1 MKKSKL
7 RIPLLLIITATFI
20 ASCSS
25 KELKIERTVTST
37 AFGDIRG
44 IYNEGIFAFK
54 GIPYATADRFM
65 PPHEPES
72 WDTIRLC
79 TEYGPTA
86 MQPSRASNANMDEK
100 NSFVVNVWTP
110 GIEDN
115 KKRPVM
121 VWVHG
126 GGFASGSS
134 NMDVIFDGAAL
145 SKKGDIVVVSVNHRL
160 NILGYC
166 DLSACGEKYAKS
178 GNVGM
183 LDLVESLKWINQ
195 NIKNFGGDPENVT
208 IFGESG
214 GGGKVGTLM
223 CMPDA
228 KGLFHKA
235 IIMSGTLINTMQK
248 EQSQKIGLA
257 LLNEF
262 GLSCDEVGALDTISY
277 NKLVAAGDRA
287 CEKTVGLRTPGTGI
301 VFGFDPTVD
310 GEVLLQQP
318 FSPGFSS
325 ISSEIPLMIGTTYN
339 ELIRSSYGQKD
350 LTIDQAQERLVRAYG
365 DKTDEYI
372 RLFSETYPDFTPQDL
387 LSIDTVF
394 RPNTIITADAAA
406 SEKSA
411 PVYNYLFGWKTPVND
426 STRGSF
432 HGLELAFVFNNIDL
446 SENSTGQSQ
455 EAYDLA
461 DKMSSSWIY
470 FAKTG
475 DPNISGKLPEWNPY
489 TAENGITMYF
499 DNKCEI
505 KRNQDRKLMEFI
517 KKTNNK

>member
-7 RIPLLLIITATFI
+7 QILLLIAVAAIFTL
-20 ASCSS
+20 SCGNH
-25 KELKIERTVTST
+25 ELKSENPVTST
-37 AFGDIRG
+37 TYGDIRG
-44 IYNEGIFAFK
+44 AYNEGIFAFK
-54 GIPYATADRFM
+54 GIPYAIADRFM
-65 PPHEPES
+65 PPRAPET
-72 WDTIRLC
+72 WDTVRLC

-86 MQPSRASNANMDEK
+86 MQPSRSPNAYMDEK

-110 GIEDN
+110 GIEDK

-121 VWVHG
+121 LWIHG

-145 SKKGDIVVVSVNHRL
+145 AKKGDIVVVSVNHRL

-183 LDLVESLKWINQ
+183 LDLVESLNWINQ
-195 NIKNFGGDPENVT
+195 NIENFGGNPDDVT

-228 KGLFHKA
+228 EGLFHKA
-235 IIMSGTLINTMQK
+235 IIMSGTLINIMQ
-248 EQSQKIGLA
+248 QPASQNIGLA
-257 LLNEF
+257 LLDEF
-262 GLSCDEVGALDTISY
+262 DLAKDEVSALDTIPY
-277 NKLVAAGDRA
+277 MELVAAGDRA

-301 VFGFDPTVD
+301 VFGFNPTAD

-318 FSPGFSS
+318 FSPGFASVSS
-325 ISSEIPLMIGTTYN
+325 DIPLMIGTTYN
-339 ELIRSSYGQKD
+339 ELIRSTYGQKD
-350 LTIDQAQERLVRAYG
+350 LTLEQAKERLVRAYG

-372 RLFSETYPDFTPQDL
+372 RLFGATYPDFTPQVL

-394 RPNTIITADAAA
+394 RPNTIITADAAS

-411 PVYNYLFGWKTPVND
+411 PVYSYLFGWKTPVND
-426 STRGSF
+426 GSRGSF

-446 SENSTGQSQ
+446 SENSTGHGQ
-455 EAYDLA
+455 EAYELA
-461 DKMSSSWIY
+461 DKMSSSWIN

-475 DPNISGKLPEWNPY
+475 NPNVEGVLPEWEPY
-489 TAENGITMYF
+489 TSENGTTMFF
-499 DNKCEI
+499 DNRCEI
-505 KRNQDRKLMEFI
+505 KHNHDRELMEFI
-517 KKTNNK
+517 KKTNNE